1 MKREMN
7 PNSLA
12 NLEKGKFKKGQVTNP
27 NGRPRNELSITAKQ
41 REMLALPCP
50 YAPGKTWL
58 EWLADRGMALAGENA
73 SYYKELMD
81 RLEGKVLQ
89 PVGGEDGG
97 PIKYDIRVTDTET
110 KQLTD
115 RIIKGNQVVA
125 NIGLS

>member
-1 MKREMN
+1 MKRTMH

-12 NLEKGKFKKGQVTNP
+12 NLEKGKIKKGQITNP
-27 NGRPRNELSITAKQ
+27 NGRPRNKLSITAKQ

-73 SYYKELMD
+73 AYYRELMD

-89 PVGGEDGG
+89 PVGGEEGK
-97 PIKYDIRVTDTET
+97 PIIYEIRVKDAET
-110 KQLTD
+110 GNLTD
-115 RIIKGNQVVA
+115 RIIKGDTMVSH
-125 NIGLS
+125 IGLS